1 MRMKD
6 CPCHQDAETPGTA
19 RPSRAGRLLILVTVL
34 AAMVLQPGCGRR
46 APVERLRVRARTLRE
61 QKRYDRAATV
71 AELALGIA
79 ENSYAP
85 VSLEV
90 AACLTELAA
99 AYEGQGKHAKAEPLY
114 RRALDIHQAVHAR
127 PHPDIVRDLNN
138 LSALYQKLGR
148 GEDSETCRKR
158 ALGRVRVGDA
168 GVRRGCALRG
178 AGRVPDSRRLQ
189 ARRLTGKAAVRPGG
203 LILNDPPLPDLSAC
217 THVLRGRVP
226 PHFVASRSAA
236 LWSSV
241 KIMARC
247 TSRMSCSPGCIHR
260 A

>member
-71 AELALGIA
+71 AELALGVA

-158 ALGRVRVGDA
+158 ALEAFHKTPLGASAWVMLA
-168 GVRRGCALRG
+168 FGVVVLYGGLAACLTVAVCKRG
-178 AGRVPDSRRLQ
+178 ASP
-189 ARRLTGKAAVRPGG
+189 AK
-203 LILNDPPLPDLSAC
+203 PPSAPA
-217 THVLRGRVP
+217 G
-226 PHFVASRSAA
+226 
-236 LWSSV
+236 
-241 KIMARC
+241 
-247 TSRMSCSPGCIHR
+247 
-260 A
+260 